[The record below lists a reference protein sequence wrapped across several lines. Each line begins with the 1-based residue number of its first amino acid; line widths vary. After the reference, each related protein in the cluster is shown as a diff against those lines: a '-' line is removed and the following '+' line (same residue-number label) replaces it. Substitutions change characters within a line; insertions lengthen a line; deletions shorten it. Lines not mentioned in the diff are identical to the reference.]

1 MHKALYGRIKDE
13 LQLNIMEIGPSGLH
27 FGLFFIRVIN
37 KIGRLTVLDKKMK
50 IRDSSSS
57 NKWLS
62 SVLLLSTQEAA
73 RAIWGLWENLFWLAR
88 AIYGLWKNL
97 QVFIY
102 SKLHKK
108 NDLISCN
115 IYIYIYIYIYNQRNS
130 QIANQTRAL
139 DIATI
144 FENLK
149 ICERNN
155 GRVLS
160 RFSFATAAE
169 KLLKQR
175 KHCQKHCF
183 LVAGSEKVVFREGNC
198 KGNRKLWADPA

>member
-1 MHKALYGRIKDE
+1 MWKKKGSTSVKHNGNGTKWTPFRSVI
-13 LQLNIMEIGPSGLH
+13 
-27 FGLFFIRVIN
+27 IRVIN

-62 SVLLLSTQEAA
+62 SVLLLSTHEAA
-73 RAIWGLWENLFWLAR
+73 RAIWGLWENLFWVAR
-88 AIYGLWKNL
+88 PIYGLWKNL
-97 QVFIY
+97 QVFVYLFQIAQ
-102 SKLHKK
+102 KK
-108 NDLISCN
+108 MIWFRI

-130 QIANQTRAL
+130 QIADQTRAL
-139 DIATI
+139 DVATK

-149 ICERNN
+149 ICVRNN

-175 KHCQKHCF
+175 KHSQKHCF
-183 LVAGSEKVVFREGNC
+183 LVVGSEKVVFREGNC
-198 KGNRKLWADPA
+198 KGNRKLRADPA

>member
-1 MHKALYGRIKDE
+1 MQFEVFEKIYFEWLVQFMVFEKIYKC
-13 LQLNIMEIGPSGLH
+13 
-27 FGLFFIRVIN
+27 LFIPN
-37 KIGRLTVLDKKMK
+37 CT
-50 IRDSSSS
+50 
-57 NKWLS
+57 
-62 SVLLLSTQEAA
+62 
-73 RAIWGLWENLFWLAR
+73 
-88 AIYGLWKNL
+88 
-97 QVFIY
+97 
-102 SKLHKK
+102 KK
-108 NDLISCN
+108 NDLISYN
-115 IYIYIYIYIYNQRNS
+115 IYIYDQRNS

-139 DIATI
+139 DVATK

-183 LVAGSEKVVFREGNC
+183 LVVGSDKVGFREGNC
-198 KGNRKLWADPA
+198 KGNRKLRADPA

>member
-1 MHKALYGRIKDE
+1 MHESVGLVQFVVFVVRDGCKAKEILSNHGKMHKALYGRIKDE

-108 NDLISCN
+108 KWSD
-115 IYIYIYIYIYNQRNS
+115 
-130 QIANQTRAL
+130 
-139 DIATI
+139 
-144 FENLK
+144 F
-149 ICERNN
+149 
-155 GRVLS
+155 V
-160 RFSFATAAE
+160 
-169 KLLKQR
+169 
-175 KHCQKHCF
+175 
-183 LVAGSEKVVFREGNC
+183 
-198 KGNRKLWADPA
+198 

>member
-1 MHKALYGRIKDE
+1 MTE
-13 LQLNIMEIGPSGLH
+13 WTPSQSVI
-27 FGLFFIRVIN
+27 IRVIN

-73 RAIWGLWENLFWLAR
+73 RAIWGLWENVFWVAR

-102 SKLHKK
+102 SKLHEK
-108 NDLISCN
+108 NDLIS
-115 IYIYIYIYIYNQRNS
+115 YHIYIYNQRNS
-130 QIANQTRAL
+130 QIAHQTRAL
-139 DIATI
+139 DVATK

-149 ICERNN
+149 ICQLNN
-155 GRVLS
+155 GR
-160 RFSFATAAE
+160 RF
-169 KLLKQR
+169 K
-175 KHCQKHCF
+175 
-183 LVAGSEKVVFREGNC
+183 
-198 KGNRKLWADPA
+198 

>member
-1 MHKALYGRIKDE
+1 MWKKKGWTSVK
-13 LQLNIMEIGPSGLH
+13 PSGNGTKWTP
-27 FGLFFIRVIN
+27 FRSVIIRVIN

-73 RAIWGLWENLFWLAR
+73 RAIWGLWENLFRVAR

-102 SKLHKK
+102 SKLHEK
-108 NDLISCN
+108 NDLISYY

-130 QIANQTRAL
+130 QIANQTRL
-139 DIATI
+139 DVATK

-155 GRVLS
+155 GR
-160 RFSFATAAE
+160 RF
-169 KLLKQR
+169 K
-175 KHCQKHCF
+175 
-183 LVAGSEKVVFREGNC
+183 
-198 KGNRKLWADPA
+198 

>member
-1 MHKALYGRIKDE
+1 MKRLVQFEVFEKIYFEWLVQFMVFEKIYKC
-13 LQLNIMEIGPSGLH
+13 
-27 FGLFFIRVIN
+27 LFIPN
-37 KIGRLTVLDKKMK
+37 CT
-50 IRDSSSS
+50 
-57 NKWLS
+57 
-62 SVLLLSTQEAA
+62 
-73 RAIWGLWENLFWLAR
+73 
-88 AIYGLWKNL
+88 
-97 QVFIY
+97 
-102 SKLHKK
+102 KK

-115 IYIYIYIYIYNQRNS
+115 IYIYDQRNS

-139 DIATI
+139 DVATK

-183 LVAGSEKVVFREGNC
+183 LVVGSEKVVFREGNS
-198 KGNRKLWADPA
+198 KGNRKLRADPA

>member
-1 MHKALYGRIKDE
+1 MI
-13 LQLNIMEIGPSGLH
+13 
-27 FGLFFIRVIN
+27 IRVIN

-73 RAIWGLWENLFWLAR
+73 RAIWGLWENLFWVAR

-102 SKLHKK
+102 SKLHEK
-108 NDLISCN
+108 NDLIS
-115 IYIYIYIYIYNQRNS
+115 YHIYIYNQRNS
-130 QIANQTRAL
+130 QIAHQTRAL
-139 DIATI
+139 DVATK

-183 LVAGSEKVVFREGNC
+183 LVVGSDKVVFREGNC
-198 KGNRKLWADPA
+198 KGNRKLRADPA